1 MPLPNFHSARVKS
14 PTAFKTLPGKKG
26 KFRTKRIAKGITV
39 LIGRLSSPP
48 KGKEGSGVV
57 QAYRF
62 DKKVYT
68 TKQAKEWLKKHKVS
82 FISFEKAKIAAK
94 KKNEAISLNT
104 LADTLR
110 DQLREAV

>member
-14 PTAFKTLPGKKG
+14 PGAFKMLPGKKG

-48 KGKEGSGVV
+48 KGQKDSGVV

-68 TKQAKEWLKKHKVS
+68 TTQAKDWLKKHKVS
-82 FISFEKAKIAAK
+82 FISFEKAKVATN
-94 KKNEAISLNT
+94 KKNEVVSLSD

-110 DQLREAV
+110 DKLREAV